1 TWVVSKSEA
10 TCRANPPS
18 YFLGGFISMKKRLLF
33 FCAFLTLAASLAFT
47 QVSPQQRQD
56 ERATEGQSGINDT
69 VDVVT
74 PPSVDQV
81 TNHSAVLRW
90 GTNKTAATRVNYG
103 TDPNNLFQHGY
114 QQGGTTY
121 HFAIENKH
129 GQGRL
134 TGTFTTQ

>member
-1 TWVVSKSEA
+1 
-10 TCRANPPS
+10 
-18 YFLGGFISMKKRLLF
+18 MKKRLLF

-90 GTNKTAATRVNYG
+90 GTNKVAATRVNYG

-114 QQGGTTY
+114 QPGGTTNHEVMLRNLRPGTTY
-121 HFAIENKH
+121 YFAIENKH

>member
-1 TWVVSKSEA
+1 
-10 TCRANPPS
+10 
-18 YFLGGFISMKKRLLF
+18 MKKHLLF
-33 FCAFLTLAASLAFT
+33 SCVFLTLGSSLALS
-47 QVSPQQRQD
+47 QVSPQQRQA
-56 ERATEGQSGINDT
+56 EHSTEYQNGINDT

-114 QQGGTTY
+114 QPGGTTNHEVMLRNLRPRTTY

>member
-1 TWVVSKSEA
+1 
-10 TCRANPPS
+10 
-18 YFLGGFISMKKRLLF
+18 MKKHLLF
-33 FCAFLTLAASLAFT
+33 LCAFVTMGASLAFA

-103 TDPNNLFQHGY
+103 TDPNTLGQSAFQP
-114 QQGGTTY
+114 GGTTNHEVMLRNLRPRTTY
-121 HFAIENKH
+121 YFAIENKH